1 MQDGVMVRRLKKDVL
16 DQLPPK
22 RRTVVTLPSLKD
34 TVLEKFKVGLH
45 ELGQLGDDASPF
57 ERGVLMNRMYVDT
70 GKVKLEMVRDYVK
83 ELCISGG
90 KLLVFC
96 AHLEMLEGIRSCVEK
111 EKLGYMLIC
120 GETPPSERFENV
132 QRFQED
138 ESCRVAI
145 LSIMAAS
152 QGLTLTA
159 ADTVVFAELHWTPG
173 IIEQAE
179 NRAHR
184 IGQKNS
190 VNVHYLL
197 AKGTL
202 DDAMWRMINN
212 KVKVTSTALDGKR
225 LKLDAGKM
233 TCPDRPAERSCPACG
248 DPQSECTCVL
258 DKDPDSTDESGMAEF
273 IQEML
278 PGKGSDSFAET
289 DVRFFLSGGAAKKR
303 KEQPPPSW
311 ACGACTYINKPTDG
325 NTKACSICQTPRPR
339 TTPSRV
345 PEDSLEAVAA
355 STSRPTAPTS
365 TVKFCVSL
373 HTSRIFLFDADDE
386 KPLGCNITMN
396 DALDGNAESL
406 PVARR
411 GAIGETKRF
420 ALAWKKLRA
429 IEQKTLCNHVIA
441 SATSGAARQLEAQLA
456 RQGPAKTGGL
466 FSDVRYTPKEVFAA
480 AVVPTPTSPQE
491 ATPDGKP
498 FTGQQAKRKVI
509 GQSPLATAKK
519 KGKANQAQLEDDVL
533 SDSDDVVL
541 TGESPVASPAAAA
554 ASQARS
560 GEPAAS
566 PCTYCK
572 KPVPALPWQGKKSE
586 KEKDRQSTANKFCS
600 HECWEQYNTRVGND
614 IRRKI
619 LELEGGVCQICQL
632 DTRSLYRSVSALEDV
647 NDRRTL
653 LMSTCFKKVTPARM
667 TKMLHHPTFGQFW
680 QADHIVPVCEGGGE
694 CDLTNLR
701 TLCTMCH
708 EKETSGLALGIR
720 KRKLQKFAEGTKDIR
735 GFFGGKG

>member
-1 MQDGVMVRRLKKDVL
+1 MIRRLKKDVL
-16 DQLPPK
+16 EQLPPK

-34 TVLEKFKVGLH
+34 SVLENFKVGLH

-70 GKVKLEMVRDYVK
+70 GKVKLEMVREYVK

-90 KLLVFC
+90 KLLVFA
-96 AHLEMLEGIRSCVEK
+96 AHLDMVEGIRSCVEK
-111 EKLGYMLIC
+111 EKLGYMLIS

-132 QRFQED
+132 QRFQEN

-190 VNVHYLL
+190 VNVHYLI

-233 TCPDRPAERSCPACG
+233 TCPDRPAERRCPACG

-258 DKDPDSTDESGMAEF
+258 DEDADSTGESGMTDVLR
-273 IQEML
+273 EML
-278 PGKGSDSFAET
+278 PGKGNGSFAET

-303 KEQPPPSW
+303 KEQPPPTNW
-311 ACGACTYINKPTDG
+311 ACGACTYINKPADG
-325 NTKACSICQTPRPR
+325 NTKTCSICQTLRPR
-339 TTPSRV
+339 TTPSRT
-345 PEDSLEAVAA
+345 PEASSAA
-355 STSRPTAPTS
+355 AMPTSRPAAPTS

-386 KPLGCNITMN
+386 KPMGCNVTMN

-411 GAIGETKRF
+411 GAISETKRF

-441 SATSGAARQLEAQLA
+441 SATSSAARQLETQLA

-480 AVVPTPTSPQE
+480 AAVPIPTSPQE

-498 FTGQQAKRKVI
+498 YTGLQAKRKVI

-519 KGKANQAQLEDDVL
+519 KGKAARTEQTELEEVVS
-533 SDSDDVVL
+533 SDSDGVIL
-541 TGESPVASPAAAA
+541 TGELPAVSPNAVVGSHANSSEPLAS
-554 ASQARS
+554 
-560 GEPAAS
+560 AS

-572 KPVPALPWQGKKSE
+572 KLVPALPWQGKKTE
-586 KEKDRQSTANKFCS
+586 KEQERQSTTNKFCS
-600 HECWEQYNTRVGND
+600 HECWELYNTRVGND

-619 LELEGGVCQICQL
+619 LELEGGVCQICEL
-632 DTRSLYRSVSALEDV
+632 DTRALFRSVSALEDV

-680 QADHIVPVCEGGGE
+680 QADHIIPVCEGGGE
-694 CDLTNLR
+694 CDLTNLQ

-708 EKETSGLALGIR
+708 EKETSGLAPGIR

-735 GFFGGKG
+735 GFFGGNR